1 MYTDKVQKL
10 YTKRVSLYHHFFIDF
25 LGWGRKLKR
34 FFNASDYLH
43 ANTKILDAGCG
54 TGIVTR
60 VLYAIA
66 KEKGYDDIIFHA
78 FDLTRAPLD
87 SFQNWILKNGAQAI
101 ALKQADVM
109 NIKSDADWKDYDLIV
124 TAGMLEYLP
133 PEKMGQALNNFKQ
146 LLKVNGRLLIFITRR
161 SLITK
166 LLVEFWWKA
175 NIYHEKEIKKIFK
188 DIGFR
193 KVKFMSMAT
202 KCFDSTIVVEARK

>member
-1 MYTDKVQKL
+1 MAVNTVQKL
-10 YTKRVSLYHHFFIDF
+10 YTKRVSLYHRFFIDF

-34 FFNASDYLH
+34 FFKPSDYLH

-66 KEKGYDDIIFHA
+66 KEKGYDNIIFHA
-78 FDLTRAPLD
+78 FDLTQAPLNT
-87 SFQNWILKNGAQAI
+87 FQDWIHKNGAKHI
-101 ALKQADVM
+101 TLKQADVLD
-109 NIKSDADWKDYDLIV
+109 IKSDSDWKDYDLIV

-133 PEKMGQALNNFKQ
+133 PEKMRQALNNFKQ
-146 LLKVNGRLLIFITRR
+146 HLKANGRLLIFITRR

-166 LLVEFWWKA
+166 LLVELWWKA
-175 NIYHEKEIKKIFK
+175 NIYHEKEIKKIFR

-193 KVKFMSMAT
+193 EVKFMSMAT
-202 KCFDSTIVVEARK
+202 KYFDSTIVVDALK